1 MIWEDQMDD
10 KLTIVSVDGHAQM
23 PPEAWPKYLDKRYHE
38 HLPALADENRSYTQI
53 TAHFTQRLHK
63 TDLLDVFDVDNALRD
78 GGGYGVWDRK
88 IRIQEMDREGIAGE
102 FIHSGDARA
111 AGLFYQSSNWTHTM
125 DLAQAGVKA
134 YNRWLS
140 DEFAPESDRLFLIG
154 NIGSAPWRDMD
165 ELLAELDWIAD
176 HGFKATSVPGYVAY
190 PGQPP
195 LFDRYWDPFWAR
207 CQERNITLWMHAGQ
221 GEGQGELGAI
231 FRRIGGQIDEEQ
243 GDVGKAV
250 DRLAKE
256 FFKGKIFS
264 SIKPR
269 RATWQI
275 MMGGVFDRFPKLRLM
290 LSEIYGDWLGP
301 TFKYLDE
308 QFELNRDKI
317 VAQRKP
323 SEYYKA
329 HCMNGLS
336 FIRRCEVDLRHDLGV
351 ERLAFGRDYP
361 HGEGTWPNTI
371 PWLRDALGGVPQ
383 DEAIGIMGGNAIRFL
398 GLDKAKLDAIA
409 QRIGPSM
416 DAIFGQHPPL
426 PADLVAHFDSR
437 AQYLGQPERETRI
450 PEMDR
455 AMQEDLWRAR
465 ALA

>member
-1 MIWEDQMDD
+1 ME

-23 PPEAWPKYLDKRYHE
+23 PPEAWPKYLDKRYHD
-38 HLPALADENRSYTQI
+38 HLPGLLEENKSYTQI
-53 TAHFTQRLHK
+53 TGHFTQRLHN
-63 TDLLDVFDVDNALRD
+63 THLLEVFDQDHALSG

-88 IRIQEMDREGIAGE
+88 LRIQEMDREGIAGE
-102 FIHSGDARA
+102 FIHSGDSRA
-111 AGLFYQSSNWTHTM
+111 SGLFYQSSNWTHTM

-140 DEFAPESDRLFLIG
+140 DEFGPESDRLFLIG

-176 HGFKATSVPGYVAY
+176 KGFKATSLPGYVAY

-195 LFDRYWDPFWAR
+195 LFDKYWDPFWAR
-207 CQERNITLWMHAGQ
+207 CQERDITLWMHA
-221 GEGQGELGAI
+221 GQGELGAI
-231 FRRIGGQIDEEQ
+231 FRRIGVQVEEEE
-243 GDVGKAV
+243 GNVSKAIE
-250 DRLAKE
+250 RLRNE

-269 RATWQI
+269 RAMWQI

-308 QFELNRDKI
+308 QFEANRGSIEAKL
-317 VAQRKP
+317 KP

-371 PWLRDALGGVPQ
+371 PWLRDALHDVPK

-398 GLDKAKLDAIA
+398 KLDKAKLDAIA
-409 QRIGPSM
+409 QRIGPPV
-416 DAIFGQHPPL
+416 DAIFGEHPPL
-426 PADLVAHFDSR
+426 PESLIAHFDNR
-437 AQYLGQPERETRI
+437 AQYLGEPERETRI
-450 PEMDR
+450 PEIDR
-455 AMQEDLWRAR
+455 AMKEDLWRAK
-465 ALA
+465 AFA

>member
-1 MIWEDQMDD
+1 
-10 KLTIVSVDGHAQM
+10 M
-23 PPEAWPKYLDKRYHE
+23 PPEAWPKYLDKRYHD
-38 HLPALADENRSYTQI
+38 HLPGLIEENRSYTQI
-53 TAHFTQRLHK
+53 TAHFTQRLHNSH
-63 TDLLDVFDVDNALRD
+63 LLDVFDTEKALSN

-134 YNRWLS
+134 YNRWLL
-140 DEFAPESDRLFLIG
+140 DEFGPESDRLFLIA

-176 HGFKATSVPGYVAY
+176 NGFKATSVPGYVAY

-195 LFDRYWDPFWAR
+195 LFDKYWDPFWAR

-231 FRRIGGQIDEEQ
+231 FQRIGVQVSEEE
-243 GDVGKAV
+243 GNVGKAI
-250 DRLAKE
+250 DRLRNE

-308 QFELNRDKI
+308 QFEQNRASLPAK
-317 VAQRKP
+317 RKP
-323 SEYYKA
+323 SDYYKSN
-329 HCMNGLS
+329 CMNGLS

-351 ERLAFGRDYP
+351 EHLAFGRDYP

-371 PWLRDALGGVPQ
+371 PWLRDALHDVPKE
-383 DEAIGIMGGNAIRFL
+383 EAIGIMGGNAMRFL
-398 GLDKAKLDAIA
+398 KLDKAKLDAIA

-416 DAIFGQHPPL
+416 DAIFGEHPPL
-426 PADLVAHFDSR
+426 PDNLIAHFNSR
-437 AQYLGQPERETRI
+437 AQYLGEPERETRI
-450 PEMDR
+450 PEIDR
-455 AMQEDLWRAR
+455 AMKEDLWRAK
-465 ALA
+465 AFA

>member
-1 MIWEDQMDD
+1 
-10 KLTIVSVDGHAQM
+10 VDGHAQM
-23 PPEAWPKYLDKRYHE
+23 PPDAWPKFLDKRYHDE
-38 HLPALADENRSYTQI
+38 LPALLEENRSYTQI
-53 TAHFTQRLHK
+53 TAHFTQRLHN
-63 TDLLDVFDVDNALRD
+63 THLLDVFDLDHALRD

-88 IRIQEMDREGIAGE
+88 IRIKEMDREGVAAE
-102 FIHSGDARA
+102 FLHSGDARA
-111 AGLFYQSSNWTHTM
+111 CGLFYQSSNWTHQM
-125 DLAQAGVKA
+125 DVAQAGVKA
-134 YNRWLS
+134 YDRWLL
-140 DEFAPESDRLFLIG
+140 DEFGSEADRLFLIG

-165 ELLAELDWIAD
+165 ELLAEVDWIAD
-176 HGFKATSVPGYVAY
+176 NGFKATSIPGYVAY

-207 CQERNITLWMHAGQ
+207 CEERGLILWMHAGQ

-231 FRRIGGQIDEEQ
+231 FRRIGAQVDEEQ
-243 GDVGKAV
+243 GNVSKAI
-250 DRLAKE
+250 DRLRNE

-308 QFELNRDKI
+308 QFELNREHIAAK
-317 VAQRKP
+317 RKP

-336 FIRRCEVDLRHDLGV
+336 FVRRCEVDLRHDLGV

-371 PWLRDALGGVPQ
+371 PWLRDALGGIPK
-383 DEAIGIMGGNAIRFL
+383 DEALGIMGGNVIRFA
-398 GLDKAKLDAIA
+398 GLDRAKLDAIA
-409 QRIGPSM
+409 QRIGPST
-416 DAIFGQHPPL
+416 DAIFGKHPPL
-426 PADLVAHFDSR
+426 PADLIAHFDNR
-437 AQYLGQPERETRI
+437 AQYLGEPERETRI
-450 PEMDR
+450 PEIDR
-455 AMQEDLWRAR
+455 AMKEDLWRAKVF
-465 ALA
+465 A